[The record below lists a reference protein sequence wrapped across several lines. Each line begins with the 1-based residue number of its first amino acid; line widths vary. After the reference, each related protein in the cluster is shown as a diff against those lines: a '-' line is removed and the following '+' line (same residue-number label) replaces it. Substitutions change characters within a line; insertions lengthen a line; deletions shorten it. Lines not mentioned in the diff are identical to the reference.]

1 AVTALL
7 ALLAQSALRQE
18 MYVSE
23 LSEVGGGDHS
33 SSGGGVN
40 RVPLDRW
47 FSSQEKLI
55 LSGRVHLVDLL
66 SLP

>member
-23 LSEVGGGDHS
+23 LSEVGGGDQSFSVALLHS
-33 SSGGGVN
+33 RCSLYITQKRN
-40 RVPLDRW
+40 RKTAAELR
-47 FSSQEKLI
+47 
-55 LSGRVHLVDLL
+55 
-66 SLP
+66 